1 MIMKIVVDQ
10 LFCWVLIMDWCR
22 YHKVEGVSMILIS
35 RMYKYDKDVMMG
47 QQLRQIGIEGRIG
60 VKRSGYE
67 RI

>member
-1 MIMKIVVDQ
+1 MIMKIGADQ
-10 LFCWVLIMDWCR
+10 LFCWVWIMNWCR
-22 YHKVEGVSMILIS
+22 YQKVEGVIMILIS

>member
-1 MIMKIVVDQ
+1 
-10 LFCWVLIMDWCR
+10 
-22 YHKVEGVSMILIS
+22 MILIS
-35 RMYKYDKDVMMG
+35 RIYKYDKDVMMG